1 MAVIENSLQFR
12 KKIVLVE
19 KIWVPPVYGVS
30 GRCLKT
36 AFLGGCHLFIRNEAA
51 VLRETAC
58 RTVSR

>member
-1 MAVIENSLQFR
+1 MAVIENSFQFR

-19 KIWVPPVYGVS
+19 KIWVPPVYRVS

-36 AFLGGCHLFIRNEAA
+36 AFLGACHLFIRNEAA